1 MKRETTLDHRP
12 NVSEYCNFIFV
23 IMIYYYITIK
33 EKSIIDNIH
42 LLGLYGLGNIIIFD
56 KPSYSSNNSWF
67 EGYMQINTLKQSNEF
82 L

>member
-12 NVSEYCNFIFV
+12 IVSEYCNFIFV

-42 LLGLYGLGNIIIFD
+42 LLGLYGLGNVILSFSTSPRTARITLGSKGTD
-56 KPSYSSNNSWF
+56 
-67 EGYMQINTLKQSNEF
+67 QDVNTIK
-82 L
+82 